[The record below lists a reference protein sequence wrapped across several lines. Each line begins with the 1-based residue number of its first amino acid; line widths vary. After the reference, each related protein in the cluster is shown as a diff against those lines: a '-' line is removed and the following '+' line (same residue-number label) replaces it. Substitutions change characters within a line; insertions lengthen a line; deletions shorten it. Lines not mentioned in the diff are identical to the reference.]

1 MRLLGLASAEV
12 SVVPRNEDGHHGE
25 DDECSHSGPARQL
38 ALSLYLYL
46 PETKLLVSLPA
57 RALLLLARK
66 PQVLRMFAAGVI
78 ELALDLREREAL
90 THAMRYKFCRP
101 LLTPQRS
108 IGLRSALHVAAWAR
122 SESYSSNARRSSGV
136 YWRAEIRTLP
146 MNVAQIRGH
155 LGGRC
160 VETSLWLLL

>member
-1 MRLLGLASAEV
+1 MSRALADAESARCACSASRRSV
-12 SVVPRNEDGHHGE
+12 VPVVPRNEDGHHGE

-101 LLTPQRS
+101 SSPHRIHWLALRAPRG
-108 IGLRSALHVAAWAR
+108 GL
-122 SESYSSNARRSSGV
+122 G
-136 YWRAEIRTLP
+136 P
-146 MNVAQIRGH
+146 
-155 LGGRC
+155 
-160 VETSLWLLL
+160 